1 MLTPNQ
7 LIRGFIVLALMVA
20 PYAADAYTSTFQ
32 SAIQMNDTQAMY
44 TVEFGF
50 STHSNDFYI
59 PIQAVQGVPYRSEQD
74 VLGYDVVADRA
85 APAEDVTTNSIVLS
99 SAEVVDDQF
108 YRIPAGESA
117 LFTLV
122 TFVTVPTGLP
132 DAEYLVQIT
141 SLPHYVGED
150 RDRRF
155 VNNVEL
161 RDFITP
167 GIELNL
173 PQ

>member
-7 LIRGFIVLALMVA
+7 LIRGAIFLAIIAL
-20 PYAADAYTSTFQ
+20 PHAADAYTSTFQ
-32 SAIQMNDTQAMY
+32 SATQLSDTQAMY

-50 STHSNDFYI
+50 STHSNDFFI
-59 PIQAVQGVPYRSEQD
+59 PIQAVQGVPYQSDQD
-74 VLGYDVVADRA
+74 VLGYDVVADRDHPTDHA
-85 APAEDVTTNSIVLS
+85 TTNSIVLS
-99 SAEVVDDQF
+99 TAEVVDDQF

-117 LFTLV
+117 RFTLV
-122 TFVTVPTGLP
+122 TFVTVPDEIL
-132 DAEYLVQIT
+132 DAEYLIQVT

-161 RDFITP
+161 RTFITP
-167 GIELNL
+167 GIELTV